1 VQIPIA
7 KPQFHKDDMTRIQDA
22 LDRGWVGMGPYVA
35 SFEAEFARYTQASG
49 AVSCSS
55 GTTALHLALAA
66 AQIQPGDEVI
76 VPSFTWVASVNA
88 VLYLGAVPVLCDIDL
103 DTYALCPMALERAI
117 TKRTKAIMPVHLF
130 GGAAPMKII
139 MEIAAQHELLVI
151 EDAACALGTLI
162 DGVHA
167 GCIGDF
173 GTFSFHPRKVITT
186 GEGGMVIAAHQSG
199 LETLKALRN
208 HGITA
213 DGDVAH
219 LGFNYRLSDV
229 QGAIGVG
236 QLELLPRFL
245 KDRNEQAER
254 YQSLLKD
261 VPGLITPSVPTDTTH
276 AFQAY
281 VCRLTTGGAGR
292 RDALMT
298 HLATKGIQ
306 TRPGTHAVHR
316 LEWHQSHLDF
326 DAHKLTQSDIAHDQ
340 TLALPIFP
348 GLSEAAQHHVTD
360 ELKQAL
366 NRS

>member
-35 SFEAEFARYTQASG
+35 SFEAAFARYTRASD

-103 DTYALCPMALERAI
+103 DTYALCPLALEQAI
-117 TKRTKAIMPVHLF
+117 TERTKAVMPVHLF
-130 GGAAPMKII
+130 GGAAPMKTI
-139 MEIAAQHELLVI
+139 MKIAAQHGLAVI
-151 EDAACALGTLI
+151 EDAACALGTMI

-186 GEGGMVIAAHQSG
+186 GEGGMVTAADQSG
-199 LETLKALRN
+199 LEMLRALRS

-213 DGDVAH
+213 NGDVAH

-236 QLELLPRFL
+236 QLELLPSFL
-245 KDRNEQAER
+245 KERNQQANH
-254 YQSLLKD
+254 YQSKLD
-261 VPGLITPSVPTDTTH
+261 AVPGLITPSVPTGTTH

-281 VCRLTTGGAGR
+281 VCRLTTGGAER
-292 RDALMT
+292 RDELMK

-306 TRPGTHAVHR
+306 TRPGTHAIHR
-316 LEWHQSHLDF
+316 LEWHQVHLEF
-326 DAHKLTQSDIAHDQ
+326 GANRLTQSGIAHDQ

-348 GLSEAAQHHVTD
+348 GLSEAEQNHVID

-366 NRS
+366 NHL